1 MTAPTVDLSSTWI
14 GIGKVTREEGIKKSI
29 DVIFIPFDRTL
40 VALQTGPDSIRL
52 IPSQFDGE
60 RVSGIHE
67 SLELPFEVPVATS
80 DERYVCAWAATKDIA
95 DRRVMRRIMAK

>member
-14 GIGKVTREEGIKKSI
+14 GIGKVTREGDIKKSI
-29 DVIFIPFDRTL
+29 DVIFIPFDRAF
-40 VALQTGPDSIRL
+40 VLQTGPDSIRF

>member
-14 GIGKVTREEGIKKSI
+14 GIGRVTRVNGVKKDI
-29 DVIFIPFDRTL
+29 DVIFVPYDPAI
-40 VALQTGPDSIRL
+40 ALQTGPDSIRL